1 MNETIK
7 WMNCAAMTNRENIS
21 LRGNRY
27 KVSRTDQNKLS
38 DIHLDTGIDQGTFLE
53 SLVTSSEQMEF

>member
-1 MNETIK
+1 MDV
-7 WMNCAAMTNRENIS
+7 NCAAMTKGDKIS

-27 KVSRTDQNKLS
+27 KVSRTDQNRLS